1 MSKALAMGAVLMG
14 LSWALWS
21 VQDVVR
27 EREDRRGQAERSV
40 VNSLA
45 ASQTLLGP
53 MLLRRCTES
62 WQTTTGEGKS
72 LKYVPEQREL
82 QLILPPQTV
91 QANSN
96 VAMEPR
102 HRGIFKVNGYALKA
116 QVDVVWGDLQA
127 LVPKPQHANS
137 VIQCEAPVVSVGITD
152 GRGIRTAR
160 LSLQGQDLPVV
171 SGTQHPLH
179 VQGFHAALPVA
190 WMADGAVP
198 ARLQGQLTLEL
209 AGTRALAVAPVADR
223 TEWTLSAAWP
233 HPSFGGRFLPAER
246 QITPQGFTAA
256 WRVTSLATTAQRDLL
271 KGLPLCQ
278 VSMGDQSQAM
288 AMRRYT
294 SVDSGMEEET
304 PKPGSCVETFGVDF
318 VDPVNPY
325 VLSDR
330 ATKYGLLF
338 IVLTFVGVILVEVLN
353 RLRVHPI
360 QYLLVGMAMTLFFLL
375 LVSLSEH
382 MAFALAYTIAAGA
395 CTGLLTFYASHILD
409 GWRRGLVFGL
419 GTSALYG
426 TLYALLQLE
435 QSALVLGSFM
445 LFAVLAVIMVMT
457 RRLDWYALFDQMRGQ
472 DTPAA

>member
-152 GRGIRTAR
+152 GRGSRAAR
-160 LSLQGQDLPVV
+160 QSLQGQDLPVV
-171 SGTQHPLH
+171 SG
-179 VQGFHAALPVA
+179 
-190 WMADGAVP
+190 
-198 ARLQGQLTLEL
+198 
-209 AGTRALAVAPVADR
+209 
-223 TEWTLSAAWP
+223 
-233 HPSFGGRFLPAER
+233 
-246 QITPQGFTAA
+246 PQ
-256 WRVTSLATTAQRDLL
+256 Q
-271 KGLPLCQ
+271 P
-278 VSMGDQSQAM
+278 
-288 AMRRYT
+288 
-294 SVDSGMEEET
+294 
-304 PKPGSCVETFGVDF
+304 
-318 VDPVNPY
+318 
-325 VLSDR
+325 
-330 ATKYGLLF
+330 
-338 IVLTFVGVILVEVLN
+338 
-353 RLRVHPI
+353 
-360 QYLLVGMAMTLFFLL
+360 
-375 LVSLSEH
+375 
-382 MAFALAYTIAAGA
+382 
-395 CTGLLTFYASHILD
+395 
-409 GWRRGLVFGL
+409 
-419 GTSALYG
+419 
-426 TLYALLQLE
+426 
-435 QSALVLGSFM
+435 
-445 LFAVLAVIMVMT
+445 
-457 RRLDWYALFDQMRGQ
+457 
-472 DTPAA
+472 